1 MNLMKE
7 ARLGKTNM
15 EIHSGGALDYR
26 KRNTACFLVYIETG
40 FKIMHLHICAYACI
54 FTYVYH
60 VTRMEIRREEE
71 ILREVGNRG

>member
-1 MNLMKE
+1 
-7 ARLGKTNM
+7 M
-15 EIHSGGALDYR
+15 EILSGGAPDCR
-26 KRNTACFLVYIETG
+26 KRNTACVLVYIETR

-60 VTRMEIRREEE
+60 ATRMEIRREEE